1 MDNLTHSLLGAAL
14 AKTRLGQASPWAPAA
29 LVVAA
34 NLPDFENAVLMFCD
48 RPTNMVQHRGITH
61 AVLGVALL
69 IPLFTLLVRGL
80 EQRFARGRPAGSFS
94 ALLVG
99 VALAVASHPL
109 LDWLNTYGLRPWLPL
124 ADTRYHG
131 DLVFIVDPWLWL
143 LLGAGVGLAGRRA
156 RLGSVALAALAVL
169 LTGLVWVYGVST
181 PLALQIA
188 WPLVLVTLVALRR
201 HGVGRTRPNAVILA
215 SLGLAA
221 AYVGFLG
228 WSGRTAWHLSRPVIE
243 AQLPAGETITAHTI
257 SPQPADPLR
266 WEIIAETPT
275 AVYRHTF
282 SVTAGPGGAVRLAKR
297 LDDPW
302 VRRAADSREGRA
314 WRHFAR
320 HPVAAVVKN
329 GTGRRV
335 YLLDARYG
343 VFPRREFASFAID
356 VPAPHAALKR
366 ADRCASLALRGAV
379 SAADS
384 DAIISA
390 AAQNR
395 R

>member
-1 MDNLTHSLLGAAL
+1 MDNITHSLLGAAL

-48 RPTNMVQHRGITH
+48 HPTNMVQHRGITH
-61 AVLGVALL
+61 AVLGVAILV
-69 IPLFTLLVRGL
+69 PLFTLLVRAL
-80 EQRFARGRPAGSFS
+80 ERKFARGRPPGSFRE
-94 ALLVG
+94 LLVG

-109 LDWLNTYGLRPWLPL
+109 LDWLNTYGLRPWLPF

-143 LLGAGVGLAGRRA
+143 LLGGGVCLAGRRA

-169 LTGLVWVYGVST
+169 LTGLVWVYGVYT
-181 PLALQIA
+181 PVALQIA
-188 WPLVLVTLVALRR
+188 WPLALVTLVALRW

-215 SLGLAA
+215 SLGLAVT
-221 AYVGFLG
+221 YVGFLG
-228 WSGRTAWHLSRPVIE
+228 WSGRTAWRMSRPVIE
-243 AQLPAGETITAHTI
+243 TQLPAGETIIGHTI

-266 WEIIAETPT
+266 WEIIAETQA

-282 SVTAGPGGAVRLAKR
+282 AVMAGPGGAVRLAKR

-302 VRRAADSREGRA
+302 VRRVTDRREGRA

-329 GTGRRV
+329 GAGRRV

-356 VPAPHAALKR
+356 VEVLDAALPGGD
-366 ADRCASLALRGAV
+366 AGASFAPSQAVPATDSESIVPVPVRGC
-379 SAADS
+379 
-384 DAIISA
+384 
-390 AAQNR
+390 R
-395 R
+395 